1 MLNYTVPKKKKK
13 FIGID
18 VHETSRKTNADGE
31 RKTHIMYFNKYFFLL
46 HRTKKPVTVPSNH
59 VVEHRLV
66 RTDLVDKDGKK
77 VLLEEYAKAHVNPV

>member
-1 MLNYTVPKKKKK
+1 MGNVKRIFCIL
-13 FIGID
+13 
-18 VHETSRKTNADGE
+18 TS
-31 RKTHIMYFNKYFFLL
+31 IFFLL

>member
-1 MLNYTVPKKKKK
+1 M
-13 FIGID
+13 FIKQ
-18 VHETSRKTNADGE
+18 VEKTNADGE
-31 RKTHIMYFNKYFFLL
+31 RKMHILYFNKYFFLL